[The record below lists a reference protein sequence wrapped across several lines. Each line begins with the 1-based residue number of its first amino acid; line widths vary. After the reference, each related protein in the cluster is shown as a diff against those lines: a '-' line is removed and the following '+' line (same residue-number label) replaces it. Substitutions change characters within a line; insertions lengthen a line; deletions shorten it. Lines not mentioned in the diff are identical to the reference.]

1 MKIINKKGEEKSGA
15 STITGILIAI
25 VLIIVISTFLR
36 AEPIYDCFDESYP
49 ELNSTDKICYN
60 ATGVNGSVVDG
71 INSTRISMSVTES
84 LLAGVM
90 IILLVI
96 GLVLSVK
103 PKTK

>member
-1 MKIINKKGEEKSGA
+1 MKTINKKGEEKSGA
-15 STITGILIAI
+15 SKITGVLIAI

-36 AEPIYDCFDESYP
+36 AEPIYECFNDEYP
-49 ELNSTDKICYN
+49 ELNSTDKLCYN
-60 ATGVNGSVVDG
+60 STGTNFSVVSQS
-71 INSTRISMSVTES
+71 STRISMSVTES

-96 GLVLSVK
+96 GLIMSVK